1 MQNKFINYLFFQWQ
15 TQQKPMSQKIGV
27 FFKHKKKR
35 YYLLGSIAFYFLA
48 VTIRYFNIHLH

>member
-27 FFKHKKKR
+27 FFNHKKSDTT
-35 YYLLGSIAFYFLA
+35 YWA
-48 VTIRYFNIHLH
+48 VSLFIF